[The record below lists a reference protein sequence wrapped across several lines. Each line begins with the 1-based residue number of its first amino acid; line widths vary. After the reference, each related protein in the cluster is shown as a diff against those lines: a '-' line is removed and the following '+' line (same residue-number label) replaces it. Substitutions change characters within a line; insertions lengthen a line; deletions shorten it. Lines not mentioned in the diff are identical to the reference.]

1 MHGRSVAGLYI
12 PCSDK
17 QQIVPPHPA
26 ALGLREWI
34 FGVGSRPL
42 SALISHPRLCLL
54 ARLIAVMSRW
64 FAETFVDTT
73 GRSQAEGALA
83 ASIEDVIQDISRRV
97 HLPDAVSTELV
108 YADNR
113 LMKTRILFRYL
124 DAQAGN
130 AGLVH
135 AFQHAV
141 LKCGGID
148 NMLNPQLLVTVEGQT
163 LPHHKIPAVQNKVQF
178 IRNCPLPSKFFQGR
192 EDILK
197 HLHSLFQPTDQTEQ
211 KVVLLYGLGGAGK
224 TQTALKFIADSDSG
238 SRFTDQFK
246 IHASS
251 KETIEASYK
260 QIALD
265 KNLGD
270 TAKAAMTWLQ
280 GNQEEWLILLDNAD
294 TRGMDLRP
302 HIPKCGHGNILIT
315 SRNPD
320 LWVHT
325 GPHNRTIQ
333 ISDLSSDDAAMLL
346 LNTAGVGQT
355 ADNKKHAA
363 AIAQE
368 LYCFPLAIVQ
378 AGAFISKSPHL
389 KENMFEYVQLYRDKT
404 AELLSEKAI
413 QSTDD
418 YKESVYTT
426 WRMSFSQLAQAEP
439 LAVQFLQL
447 CSFIHCEGIT
457 EEIFERASKYKH
469 RGGPLGPTQ
478 KALKPS
484 LKFLS
489 KFQNSETSLQKP
501 GLKCLSRFRK
511 RDSVWDKIVFQK
523 MTSEICGYSLMAWQN
538 NAYSIHPLV
547 HQWSRT
553 TMKDL
558 VGQRRLM
565 INLLGMAAACSNGVV
580 QELQL
585 LLHLVQLSKD
595 IELVSTGFEA
605 TFGHVFWTGGIFE
618 RAENFQARMLARSR
632 TVLGDEH
639 RDSIAAMS
647 SLGATYKALGRY
659 TDTLKLAEQVLE
671 KRTKLLS
678 AEHPDTIKAMA
689 NLAATYHSLGRY
701 TDALKLKEQVLE
713 KRTKLLTAEHPDTVR
728 AMAELAAIYHSLGR
742 YTDALK
748 LKEQVLEKRTKLLTA
763 EHPDTVEA
771 MANLAATYHSLGRY
785 TDALKLKEQVLEKRT
800 KLLSAE
806 HPDTVQAM
814 ANLTATYHSLGRY
827 TDALKLAE
835 QVLEKRT
842 KLLTAEHPDTV
853 HAMANLAATYHSLGR
868 YTDALKL
875 KEQVLEKQTKL
886 LSAEHPDTVRAMANL
901 AAIYHSL
908 GRYTDAL
915 KLEEQVLEKRTKLL
929 TAEHPDTVH
938 AMADLATTY
947 HSLGRYTDAER
958 LDEQVVEKRTKLL
971 TAEHPDT
978 VEAMANLATTYHS
991 LGRYTDA
998 LKLKEQVLEKQTKL
1012 LSAEHPDTVRAM
1024 ANLAATYH
1032 SLGRYTD
1039 ALKLKEQVLEKRTK
1053 LLTAEHPDTVKAMA
1067 NLGATYHSLG
1077 RYTDA
1082 ERLKEQVLEKQG
1094 N

>member
-1 MHGRSVAGLYI
+1 MDDGKPPPASETGDSSDDGGGAVGNEGGGRGN
-12 PCSDK
+12 
-17 QQIVPPHPA
+17 
-26 ALGLREWI
+26 
-34 FGVGSRPL
+34 
-42 SALISHPRLCLL
+42 
-54 ARLIAVMSRW
+54 
-64 FAETFVDTT
+64 T
-73 GRSQAEGALA
+73 
-83 ASIEDVIQDISRRV
+83 EDEPKGTD
-97 HLPDAVSTELV
+97 
-108 YADNR
+108 
-113 LMKTRILFRYL
+113 
-124 DAQAGN
+124 
-130 AGLVH
+130 
-135 AFQHAV
+135 
-141 LKCGGID
+141 
-148 NMLNPQLLVTVEGQT
+148 
-163 LPHHKIPAVQNKVQF
+163 KVQF

-192 EDILK
+192 EDILQ

-270 TAKAAMTWLQ
+270 TGKAAMTWLQ

-368 LYCFPLAIVQ
+368 LYCFPLAMVQ

-469 RGGPLGPTQ
+469 R
-478 KALKPS
+478 
-484 LKFLS
+484 
-489 KFQNSETSLQKP
+489 
-501 GLKCLSRFRK
+501 
-511 RDSVWDKIVFQK
+511 VWDKIAFQK

-605 TFGHVFWTGGIFE
+605 TFGDVFWTGGIFE
-618 RAENFQARMLARSR
+618 RAENFQARILARSR

-647 SLGATYKALGRY
+647 SLGT
-659 TDTLKLAEQVLE
+659 
-671 KRTKLLS
+671 
-678 AEHPDTIKAMA
+678 
-689 NLAATYHSLGRY
+689 TYHSLGRY

-713 KRTKLLTAEHPDTVR
+713 KRTKLLTAEHPDTVH
-728 AMAELAAIYHSLGR
+728 AMANLATTYQSLGR

-771 MANLAATYHSLGRY
+771 MGNLATTY
-785 TDALKLKEQVLEKRT
+785 Q
-800 KLLSAE
+800 
-806 HPDTVQAM
+806 
-814 ANLTATYHSLGRY
+814 
-827 TDALKLAE
+827 
-835 QVLEKRT
+835 
-842 KLLTAEHPDTV
+842 
-853 HAMANLAATYHSLGR
+853 SLGR

-875 KEQVLEKQTKL
+875 KEQVLEKQGNQ
-886 LSAEHPDTVRAMANL
+886 VMA
-901 AAIYHSL
+901 
-908 GRYTDAL
+908 
-915 KLEEQVLEKRTKLL
+915 
-929 TAEHPDTVH
+929 
-938 AMADLATTY
+938 
-947 HSLGRYTDAER
+947 
-958 LDEQVVEKRTKLL
+958 
-971 TAEHPDT
+971 
-978 VEAMANLATTYHS
+978 
-991 LGRYTDA
+991 
-998 LKLKEQVLEKQTKL
+998 
-1012 LSAEHPDTVRAM
+1012 
-1024 ANLAATYH
+1024 
-1032 SLGRYTD
+1032 
-1039 ALKLKEQVLEKRTK
+1039 
-1053 LLTAEHPDTVKAMA
+1053 
-1067 NLGATYHSLG
+1067 
-1077 RYTDA
+1077 
-1082 ERLKEQVLEKQG
+1082 
-1094 N
+1094 